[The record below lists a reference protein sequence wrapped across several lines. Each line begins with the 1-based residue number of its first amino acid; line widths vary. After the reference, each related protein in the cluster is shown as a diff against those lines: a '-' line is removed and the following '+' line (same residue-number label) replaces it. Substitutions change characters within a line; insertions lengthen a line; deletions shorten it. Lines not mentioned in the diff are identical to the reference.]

1 MTEFPSANRKV
12 HNERRSST
20 LDQRYDFPL
29 QVAMEGARLIFDY
42 IGVVFTAI
50 FYGKFSS
57 NFRFKVTSEH
67 HVIGIYCLI
76 FSLYWRIQFKKA
88 DRWRRITFFY
98 ALTLN
103 FLLCTAYFIIAIMLV
118 QFYINVSHIQAVL
131 ASNMIVV
138 QLIFDFPDG
147 CAER

>member
-1 MTEFPSANRKV
+1 MTEFPPAIRKV

-20 LDQRYDFPL
+20 FDQLPL
-29 QVAMEGARLIFDY
+29 QVAMVAPLIFDY
-42 IGVVFTAI
+42 IGVTFTAI

-57 NFRFKVTSEH
+57 NVRFKVTSEH

-147 CAER
+147 RAER